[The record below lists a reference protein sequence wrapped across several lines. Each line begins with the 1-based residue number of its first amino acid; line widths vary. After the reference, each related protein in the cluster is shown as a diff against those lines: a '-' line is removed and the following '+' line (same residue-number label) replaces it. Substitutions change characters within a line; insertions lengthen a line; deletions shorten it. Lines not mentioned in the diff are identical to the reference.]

1 MPQDFVYDDIFS
13 GSELL
18 NMFKEHGLGP
28 QDITVSFSLDGA
40 QLYQNKK
47 SDTWIAI
54 WIINDYSP
62 TIWYKK
68 KQVLPALVVPGPNKP
83 KDLDSFMF
91 RSFHHLSAIQREN
104 GGAGIRTRNALLD
117 ATSLSRIFFILGTA
131 DAVGLTELDGRVG
144 HHGAQGCRMS
154 CDMKG
159 RHKPRSGHYFAAHL
173 RPNGTNADDCNHGDY
188 DFRAVPQ
195 NPSSDTYQGGLVCA
209 PRFPSGI
216 SRNRSDSDQNPI
228 GNSGTQDHPN
238 SREFV
243 QFVRPDSDRKGQ
255 FRSDHSEPSPT
266 NFRPISD
273 RNQLVPTGSDRKN
286 SQNSDKSLI
295 LIDHLT

>member
-1 MPQDFVYDDIFS
+1 MPWAKYTSVTATAPNPTCTETVRLLKLYDNDIKGCKFHVNVAS
-13 GSELL
+13 DAPENIPGSQWEQI
-18 NMFKEHGLGP
+18 FKGEP
-28 QDITVSFSLDGA
+28 IDLD
-40 QLYQNKK
+40 
-47 SDTWIAI
+47 
-54 WIINDYSP
+54 
-62 TIWYKK
+62 
-68 KQVLPALVVPGPNKP
+68 QVL
-83 KDLDSFMF
+83 S
-91 RSFHHLSAIQREN
+91 
-104 GGAGIRTRNALLD
+104 
-117 ATSLSRIFFILGTA
+117 SLHR
-131 DAVGLTELDGRVG
+131 R
-144 HHGAQGCRMS
+144 
-154 CDMKG
+154 
-159 RHKPRSGHYFAAHL
+159 
-173 RPNGTNADDCNHGDY
+173 
-188 DFRAVPQ
+188 
-195 NPSSDTYQGGLVCA
+195 GLVCA

-243 QFVRPDSDRKGQ
+243 QFVRPDSDRKGR